1 MRMRLCAYMHACCV
15 ITRSSLALCY
25 IIVAT
30 FFFYPESDYVCLRLC
45 EEGEDWRTPD
55 RCSHIIFQLLLQFVC
70 AFFYLTQATYFTF
83 YLCLCHTIWNRSC
96 SPSSTLIDLLT
107 QKPLSLFSAGAG
119 ALLAPPAVSAQPP
132 GCLSGLSS
140 QSTPPLYRHKDTHTV

>member
-45 EEGEDWRTPD
+45 EEGENWRARQMQPYHFSAAFT
-55 RCSHIIFQLLLQFVC
+55 VC
-70 AFFYLTQATYFTF
+70 LCLFYLTQATYFTF

>member
-45 EEGEDWRTPD
+45 EEGENWRTGQMQPYHF
-55 RCSHIIFQLLLQFVC
+55 SAAFTVC
-70 AFFYLTQATYFTF
+70 
-83 YLCLCHTIWNRSC
+83 LCLFLFDPGYIFH
-96 SPSSTLIDLLT
+96 L
-107 QKPLSLFSAGAG
+107 LSLS
-119 ALLAPPAVSAQPP
+119 VSYN
-132 GCLSGLSS
+132 LE
-140 QSTPPLYRHKDTHTV
+140 